1 MDRITIGAPL
11 GGAAVY
17 ILDPQRGEDRRRRVQ
32 SFWRENRDT
41 AFEVGGGLSQAA
53 ESVRPMVR
61 RVKRGFGRGGWTE
74 GGGPNW
80 VPGVT
85 GIIIAAALGGVPLAT
100 VVNEYVAHERRG
112 NGEKMAFI
120 LPLDLSLLAEP
131 QVHLVHERGGLQGVI
146 LPLAGHVVPGQ
157 TPQLLIHDRGQ
168 LIEGCSVSLAPGL
181 Q

>member
-1 MDRITIGAPL
+1 MHRIPIGAAL

-17 ILDPQRGEDRRRRVQ
+17 FLDPQRGEDRRRRVQ

-85 GIIIAAALGGVPLAT
+85 GIIIAAALGGALMYFLDPENGPRRRQRVLSVKLRAKDAA
-100 VVNEYVAHERRG
+100 NEASEAVEEVG
-112 NGEKMAFI
+112 
-120 LPLDLSLLAEP
+120 
-131 QVHLVHERGGLQGVI
+131 
-146 LPLAGHVVPGQ
+146 VPG
-157 TPQLLIHDRGQ
+157 RGRQ
-168 LIEGCSVSLAPGL
+168 
-181 Q
+181 